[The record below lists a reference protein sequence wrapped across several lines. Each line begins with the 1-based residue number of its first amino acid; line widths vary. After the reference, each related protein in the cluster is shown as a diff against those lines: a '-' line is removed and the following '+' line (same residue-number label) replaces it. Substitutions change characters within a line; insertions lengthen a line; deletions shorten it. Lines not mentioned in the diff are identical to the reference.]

1 VFSRW
6 EDSGASEAA
15 PDSSPSGRQF
25 PLRLTT
31 RVIAVHPHDPEASTQ
46 GLLWHRGRL
55 YESTGLHAR
64 SSLRRVELE
73 SGEVEEKLDLSPDLF
88 GEGLA
93 RVGGELIQ
101 LTWQASRALRYDLD
115 TLETTGEFS
124 YEGEGWGLCF
134 DSVHLVRSDGTDEL
148 RFHEPRSFAVVRSL
162 AVRFQGEPVRWLN
175 ELECAEGWIYANLLN
190 SDEIVRIDP
199 ASGQVA
205 ARVDASGLLSQ
216 GERQR
221 AGVLN
226 GIAYREEEG
235 TFLLTGKLWPKIFEV
250 VFVGAD

>member
-1 VFSRW
+1 
-6 EDSGASEAA
+6 
-15 PDSSPSGRQF
+15 
-25 PLRLTT
+25 LRLTT
-31 RVIAVHPHDPEASTQ
+31 RVIAVYPHDPEASTQ

-55 YESTGLHAR
+55 FESTGLHAR
-64 SSLRRVELE
+64 SSLRRVDLE

-93 RVGGELIQ
+93 RVGGELVQ
-101 LTWQASRALRYDLD
+101 LTWQAMRALRYELD
-115 TLETTGEFS
+115 TFEAKGEFS

-134 DSVHLVRSDGTDEL
+134 DSTNLVRSDGTDVL
-148 RFHEPRSFAVVRSL
+148 RFHDPRSFAVVRSL
-162 AVRFQGEPVRWLN
+162 AIRLQGEPLRWLN

-199 ASGQVA
+199 ASGQVT

-216 GERQR
+216 AELQR

-226 GIAYREEEG
+226 GIAYRQDTG